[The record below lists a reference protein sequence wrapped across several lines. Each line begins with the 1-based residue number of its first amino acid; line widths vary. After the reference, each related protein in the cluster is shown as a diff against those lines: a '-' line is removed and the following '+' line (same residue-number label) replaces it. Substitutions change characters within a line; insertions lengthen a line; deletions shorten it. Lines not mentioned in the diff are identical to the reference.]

1 MYMGRT
7 VLRRRRTV
15 VRSGCGQV
23 SGGPRLVVVQSCA
36 RMSAPISP
44 PPWMNSGAIRPV
56 SLQNARQGVS
66 TRTAEPG
73 TRIPSRGGSEVAVVP
88 LRDVTQGPR
97 VRIELR
103 IQEPGRLALDAV
115 DAGDQSGPQ
124 GRDRTSAPD
133 HGVGTVDAHVV
144 AGRWIRI
151 AGNVGGAA
159 HGERNLAALTVG
171 RAQSGLPCRQ
181 GK

>member
-1 MYMGRT
+1 MYMGCT
-7 VLRRRRTV
+7 VLRSRRTV

-23 SGGPRLVVVQSCA
+23 SGAPRLVVVQSCA

-88 LRDVTQGPR
+88 LRDVTQGLR
-97 VRIELR
+97 IRIELR

-115 DAGDQSGPQ
+115 DAGDQSGPH
-124 GRDRTSAPD
+124 GRDRTRAPHHD
-133 HGVGTVDAHVV
+133 VGTVEAHGV
-144 AGRWIRI
+144 ARCGIRI
-151 AGNVGGAA
+151 AGNVRHAA
-159 HGERNLAALTVG
+159 HGERNLATLT
-171 RAQSGLPCRQ
+171 
-181 GK
+181 